1 MTLEQICINASLLI
15 IAGSE
20 TTATAL
26 SGASYLLGT
35 NPDALSKVT
44 DEVRSAFSSE
54 QEITLL
60 SVQKLKYML
69 AVLDETLRM
78 FPPVPG
84 SAPRIVHQGGGIFC
98 DTFLP
103 EGVSLAHQ
111 ILKTMDLSQRR
122 ADKSYHAD
130 DHRYMAM
137 AYAPVHQT
145 LHASRFFR
153 SRAVAGRSSV
163 CQR

>member
-1 MTLEQICINASLLI
+1 MTPDQIRINASLLI

-26 SGASYLLGT
+26 SGATYLLGT
-35 NPDALSKVT
+35 NPDALTKVT

-69 AVLDETLRM
+69 AVLDETLRI
-78 FPPVPG
+78 FPPAPG
-84 SAPRIVHQGGGIFC
+84 TSPRTVHQGGRIIC

-103 EGVSLAHQ
+103 EGVSDPSMLP
-111 ILKTMDLSQRR
+111 S
-122 ADKSYHAD
+122 
-130 DHRYMAM
+130 
-137 AYAPVHQT
+137 
-145 LHASRFFR
+145 FR
-153 SRAVAGRSSV
+153 LLFEPRNGQVKKK
-163 CQR
+163 